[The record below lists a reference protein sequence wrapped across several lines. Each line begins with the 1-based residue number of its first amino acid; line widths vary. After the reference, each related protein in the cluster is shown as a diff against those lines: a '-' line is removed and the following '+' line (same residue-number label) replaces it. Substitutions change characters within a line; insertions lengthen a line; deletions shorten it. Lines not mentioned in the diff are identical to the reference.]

1 MPEIVDHR
9 KTYTLAEV
17 AASIQKTLAERYTSS
32 FWVRAEMNKLNHYS
46 HSGHC
51 YPELVEKQNG
61 RVVAQFRSTLWS
73 DKYTDINQRFLKIV
87 GEPLKDGIKILFL
100 AKVKFDAQ
108 YGLTLHIDDIDPSFT
123 LGDLEKEK
131 LESINTLKNEGLFDR
146 NKKHILPLIPQRLAI
161 ISVETSKGYADF
173 LEVIDK
179 NPWHY
184 HFFHMLFPAI
194 LQGENAIDSILF
206 QLSRI
211 EKVKSHFDAVAIIR
225 GGGGDV
231 GLSCYNNYQLAKR
244 ISTFPLPVLT
254 GIGHATNETVCEMVS
269 FQNAIT
275 PTKIGEFLIQKF
287 HLFSVPVEEARE
299 TIVREARQII
309 AQQQTILQQ
318 EAKLFRA
325 HAKSSLVKM
334 HHELSKLSQ
343 SLAGDAGYLFRTE
356 HSRLQDIINDLRKI
370 TDQKQKIHLTQLSD
384 TSTFIKKNVDVF
396 LIRKQE
402 RLDDL
407 SRQIDLMNPV
417 HILKR
422 GYSITLKNGKAVKS
436 SEDVLP
442 GDSMTTIL
450 HSGTII
456 STIQETIEENKS

>member
-1 MPEIVDHR
+1 MPEIVDNR
-9 KTYTLAEV
+9 KTFTLAEV
-17 AASIQKTLAERYTSS
+17 SASIQKTMNERYTSA
-32 FWVRAEMNKLNHYS
+32 FWVRAEMNKLNFYS

-73 DKYTDINQRFLKIV
+73 DRYLDINKRFLTMV

-100 AKVKFDAQ
+100 AKLKFDAV
-108 YGLTLHIDDIDPSFT
+108 YGLTLHIEDIDPSFT

-131 LESINTLKNEGLFDR
+131 QESIQRLKQEGIFDR
-146 NKKHILPLIPQRLAI
+146 NKKHVLPLLPQRLAI

-179 NPWHY
+179 NPWKY
-184 HFFHMLFPAI
+184 AFFKMLFPAI

-211 EKVKSHFDAVAIIR
+211 EKVMQHFDAVAIIR

-231 GLSCYNNYQLAKR
+231 GLSCYNNYELAKR
-244 ISTFPLPVLT
+244 IAKFPLPVLT

-287 HLFSVPVEEARE
+287 HLFATPVNEAQDS
-299 TIVREARQII
+299 IVREARQILSS
-309 AQQQTILQQ
+309 QQKLLQQ

-325 HAKSSLVKM
+325 HAQSSLSKM
-334 HHELSKLSQ
+334 NNLLGKISQ
-343 SLAGDAGYLFRTE
+343 SLIGDAQYLFRTE
-356 HSRLQDIINDLRKI
+356 KNKLNQCADQILKGSYQYQKTQENQIVQLHLDLK
-370 TDQKQKIHLTQLSD
+370 K
-384 TSTFIKKNVDVF
+384 TSTLFIKQNEDKIEQLAKNV
-396 LIRKQE
+396 E
-402 RLDDL
+402 
-407 SRQIDLMNPV
+407 LMNPV

-422 GYSITLKNGKAVKS
+422 GYSITIKNGKAVRAS
-436 SEDVLP
+436 DEVTE
-442 GDSMTTIL
+442 GEQITTVL
-450 HSGTII
+450 HSGSIV
-456 STIQETIEENKS
+456 STVIQNKKDHE

>member
-1 MPEIVDHR
+1 MPEIVDNR
-9 KTYTLAEV
+9 KTFTLAEV
-17 AASIQKTLAERYTSS
+17 ATSIQRTLADRYTSG

-73 DKYTDINQRFLKIV
+73 DRYSDINQRFLKIV
-87 GEPLKDGIKILFL
+87 GEPLKDGIKILFF

-108 YGLTLHIDDIDPSFT
+108 YGLTLHIEDIDPSFT

-131 LESINTLKNEGLFDR
+131 QESIQKLKSEGLFDR
-146 NKKHILPLIPQRLAI
+146 NKKHALPLLPQRLAI

-179 NPWHY
+179 NPWNY

-194 LQGENAIDSILF
+194 LQGENAIDSILY

-211 EKVKSHFDAVAIIR
+211 AKVQQHFDAVAIIR

-231 GLSCYNNYQLAKR
+231 GLSCYNNYQLAR
-244 ISTFPLPVLT
+244 SISTFPLPVLT

-287 HLFSVPVEEARE
+287 HLFAVPVEEARD
-299 TIVREARQII
+299 TIIREAKQLI
-309 AQQQTILQQ
+309 QDQQTLLQQ
-318 EAKLFRA
+318 EARLFKA
-325 HAKSSLVKM
+325 HA
-334 HHELSKLSQ
+334 Q
-343 SLAGDAGYLFRTE
+343 GSLARMHNQLGKISHTLTSDASYAFKTE
-356 HSRLQDIINDLRKI
+356 QTRLTNTIAELRKI
-370 TDQKQKIHLTQLSD
+370 TDYRHKTNSALVED
-384 TSTFIKKNVDVF
+384 TSTNLKKNTNTILVRHHEKLEHV
-396 LIRKQE
+396 
-402 RLDDL
+402 
-407 SRQIDLMNPV
+407 SRQVDLMNPV

-422 GYSITLKNGKAVKS
+422 GYSITLKNGKAIKS
-436 SEDVLP
+436 TTEINV
-442 GDSMTTIL
+442 GDEITTLL
-450 HSGTII
+450 HAGSII
-456 STIQETIEENKS
+456 SNIQKKEE